1 VSLAANALLVSV
13 AFIAGALNSIAGGG
27 SFLSF
32 PLMVFLGIPSVNAN
46 ATNTVALWP
55 GTLASTGAYRKS
67 LNAKLLRR
75 MVPLVLITLAGS
87 LWGAVLLL
95 KTHQRTFDHL
105 VPWLLLLGTVLF
117 TFRSTVNRWTSGHH
131 PGQGPAAARVTWIT
145 MLQAALGIYIGYF
158 GAGVGI
164 LMMPLLSMMGIEDI
178 HAMSGVRM
186 LLVTCGNAIA
196 VTVFIVAHA
205 VYWQQALIMM
215 VGAIAGGY
223 GGAYIAQK
231 LEQRTVGYL
240 VIAIGYCMSAYFF
253 WRMYF

>member
-1 VSLAANALLVSV
+1 MSLSANALLLGV
-13 AFIAGALNSIAGGG
+13 AFIAGALNSVAGGG

-32 PLMVFLGIPSVNAN
+32 PLLVFLGIPSVNAN

-67 LNAKLLRR
+67 LNADLLRR
-75 MVPLVLITLAGS
+75 MLPLIVITLAGS

-117 TFRSTVNRWTSGHH
+117 TFRNTVTRWTSGRH
-131 PGQGPAAARVTWIT
+131 PGQGPSTKRVTWIT
-145 MLQAALGIYIGYF
+145 VLQAALGIYIGYF

-164 LMMPLLSMMGIEDI
+164 LMMPLLSLMGVEDI
-178 HAMSGVRM
+178 YAMSGLRM

-205 VYWQQALIMM
+205 VYWPQALLMM
-215 VGAIAGGY
+215 VGAVAGGY
-223 GGAYIAQK
+223 GGAYMAQK
-231 LEQRTVGYL
+231 LRPNT
-240 VIAIGYCMSAYFF
+240 IGYMVITIGYAMSAYFF
-253 WRMYF
+253 WHMYF